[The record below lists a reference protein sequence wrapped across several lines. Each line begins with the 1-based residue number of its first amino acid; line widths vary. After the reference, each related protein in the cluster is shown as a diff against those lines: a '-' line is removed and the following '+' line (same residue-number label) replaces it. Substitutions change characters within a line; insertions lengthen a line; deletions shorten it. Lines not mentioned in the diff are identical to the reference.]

1 MKNLHITI
9 SFSKFGRN
17 LIVAGNHALINELFY
32 SPHLNKKN
40 ERGQLM

>member
-17 LIVAGNHALINELFY
+17 LIVAGSHALINELSY
-32 SPHLNKKN
+32 SPHLNKKKTK
-40 ERGQLM
+40 EVS